1 MGWDMNRVNVLG
13 GAIALGHPVGASG
26 TRILVTLLYEMV
38 AEGREFGACFTL
50 HRRRAGDCHDCRKGQ
65 INNYPLRSTKQ

>member
-1 MGWDMNRVNVLG
+1 MGWDMNKVNVLG

-38 AEGREFGACFTL
+38 RRDLTL
-50 HRRRAGDCHDCRKGQ
+50 GLASLCIGGGQ
-65 INNYPLRSTKQ
+65 GIAMIVERVR